1 MKDASLEEV
10 VVMCRAKARG
20 EAMPRWM
27 VTEVQSQLKEVQD
40 KLRETVTVLKA
51 QQAEQN
57 NRNNQHQAL
66 LGIMAEQMMERAERR
81 REEVR
86 ERRQEQEERREE
98 EARERR
104 QERTTTRTRRK
115 TRRGETIWGT
125 FLPFNETESSAMAT
139 ITKKDGGTNDGKS
152 RDAPGRSTRKTTLTK
167 RKTRRRSTR
176 KTTRTTITRGK
187 TRRGETISGTFLE
200 TESSG
205 MATTTKK
212 DGGTND
218 GKSRDAPGRST
229 RKSGNQTKGTTGT
242 RRTIGN
248 QTAEKTATRRI
259 KTRRGETISGIF
271 FPFHATESLGM
282 ATTRHW

>member
-1 MKDASLEEV
+1 
-10 VVMCRAKARG
+10 
-20 EAMPRWM
+20 
-27 VTEVQSQLKEVQD
+27 
-40 KLRETVTVLKA
+40 
-51 QQAEQN
+51 
-57 NRNNQHQAL
+57 
-66 LGIMAEQMMERAERR
+66 
-81 REEVR
+81 
-86 ERRQEQEERREE
+86 
-98 EARERR
+98 
-104 QERTTTRTRRK
+104 
-115 TRRGETIWGT
+115 
-125 FLPFNETESSAMAT
+125 MAT

-176 KTTRTTITRGK
+176 KTTRTTRTRGK

-229 RKSGNQTKGTTGT
+229 RMSGNQTKGTTGT

-248 QTAEKTATRRI
+248 QTAEKTGTRR
-259 KTRRGETISGIF
+259 KTRRGEARRSPELF
-271 FPFHATESLGM
+271 FHSMQQKAQEWQQPDTGS
-282 ATTRHW
+282 